1 VPTSEILRESARKA
15 ERRRQ
20 RVAESRQRAVVAVKT
35 AGLRRIL
42 RLPEVEAVTG
52 LKRSQIYEDIL
63 DGTFPTPVPL
73 GERAV
78 GWIEDEVAA
87 WLDARIAERDAE
99 LTEREGETAR
109 GREPARTQGRRPVGK
124 RASVGIFR
132 TRERGERRE

>member
-20 RVAESRQRAVVAVKT
+20 RVAETRQRAVVAVKT

-63 DGTFPTPVPL
+63 DGRFPAPVPL

-109 GREPARTQGRRPVGK
+109 
-124 RASVGIFR
+124 
-132 TRERGERRE
+132 RREGPMTSAHSRPTPG

>member
-20 RVAESRQRAVVAVKT
+20 RVAETRQRAVVAVKR
-35 AGLRRIL
+35 AGLRRFL

-63 DGTFPTPVPL
+63 DGRFPAPVPL

-109 GREPARTQGRRPVGK
+109 
-124 RASVGIFR
+124 
-132 TRERGERRE
+132 RREGPMTSAHSRPTPG

>member
-1 VPTSEILRESARKA
+1 MPTSEILRESARKA

-20 RVAESRQRAVVAVKT
+20 RVAETRQRAVVAVKT

-63 DGTFPTPVPL
+63 DGRFPAPVPL

-109 GREPARTQGRRPVGK
+109 
-124 RASVGIFR
+124 
-132 TRERGERRE
+132 RREGPMTSAHSRPTPG